1 MKKLFM
7 YLMLAVIASMSFQA
21 VAAKKK
27 EKKEKEPYVWDW
39 DGTRTG
45 NADFD
50 SYLIEVTK
58 IWNEIEE
65 YERSYGSYSYKTD
78 TLVINNEYYLLAYMV
93 DANNNL
99 VSRSQVNWQI
109 ANSVL
114 ASTNI
119 VLDATNASL
128 MTATATLALPSL
140 GLNAL
145 VFGKYI
151 KGGPMVIG
159 KGMKEIGAIAKANK
173 ANSRTWKAMKKA
185 AIDPATLGVFSEATL
200 EKMKRTCYIKK
211 VSEADPEY
219 QAVVSYQASK
229 TPEELQAEAESINNS
244 FAEAIVLP
252 EDENKSLDNLDD
264 LDDLD
269 DTDIEA

>member
-65 YERSYGSYSYKTD
+65 YERSYGSYTYQTD

-159 KGMKEIGAIAKANK
+159 KGMKG
-173 ANSRTWKAMKKA
+173 
-185 AIDPATLGVFSEATL
+185 
-200 EKMKRTCYIKK
+200 
-211 VSEADPEY
+211 
-219 QAVVSYQASK
+219 
-229 TPEELQAEAESINNS
+229 
-244 FAEAIVLP
+244 
-252 EDENKSLDNLDD
+252 
-264 LDDLD
+264 
-269 DTDIEA
+269 